1 MAKEMQCA
9 QTAKIST
16 YVHDDLLSGPSS
28 LSKSPPF
35 FGHEFLS
42 SYLLKRNF
50 LFPLVSVSDHGLVQP
65 RPAKREYVFE
75 GYFEA
80 LKGIMKL

>member
-1 MAKEMQCA
+1 MAKETRCA

-16 YVHDDLLSGPSS
+16 YVHDNVLSDPSSS

-42 SYLLKRNF
+42 
-50 LFPLVSVSDHGLVQP
+50 
-65 RPAKREYVFE
+65 
-75 GYFEA
+75 
-80 LKGIMKL
+80 